1 MPYESAGLG
10 YLPGTSQAVTAVPER
25 VHAHGALSLVQLNHN
40 GQQSVSD
47 YNQRELWAPSPVPN
61 VASREVPKEME
72 QADIRAVSDGFA
84 QVARAVI
91 QAGVDGFQL
100 QIVGRCLLPQ
110 FLSPLTNHRGGTHGG
125 APQHP
130 L

>member
-1 MPYESAGLG
+1 MAYESAVLG
-10 YLPGTSQAVTAVPER
+10 YLTGTTQAVTAVTER

-47 YNQRELWAPSPVPN
+47 HNQRELWAPSPVPN

-72 QADIRAVSDGFA
+72 QADIRAVIDGFA

-91 QAGVDGFQL
+91 QARAAGVE
-100 QIVGRCLLPQ
+100 LLTPAKS
-110 FLSPLTNHRGGTHGG
+110 LPRHLLCPL
-125 APQHP
+125 
-130 L
+130 